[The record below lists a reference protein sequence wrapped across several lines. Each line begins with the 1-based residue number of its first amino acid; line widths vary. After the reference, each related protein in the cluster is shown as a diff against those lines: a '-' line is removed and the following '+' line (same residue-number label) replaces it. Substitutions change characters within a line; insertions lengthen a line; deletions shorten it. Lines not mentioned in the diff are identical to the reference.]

1 MKTHALALA
10 TGLMALTFA
19 NPVLAAGRHD
29 NHHGRQQVQQHRQAQ
44 QAAHQRMQRQ
54 QIAQRQQMQQ
64 RQRMAAQRQQ
74 SHAYAQGYRDGARNS
89 RVPVYSSRPYV
100 QTRAPVYYSTPPR
113 YSNASYPNQY
123 WWGQNGR
130 MNCRRSDGT
139 VGTLVG
145 AVAGGVLGNMI
156 AQQGDKQMGTIIGGA
171 LGGLL
176 GNQVAKGNLSCR

>member
-29 NHHGRQQVQQHRQAQ
+29 NHHGRPQAQRQQMQQHRQAQ
-44 QAAHQRMQRQ
+44 QMAHQQM
-54 QIAQRQQMQQ
+54 QRQQMQQ

-74 SHAYAQGYRDGARNS
+74 SHAYAQGYRDGARNN
-89 RVPVYSSRPYV
+89 RAPVYSSHPYV

-113 YSNASYPNQY
+113 YSNASHPNQY

-171 LGGLL
+171 LGALL
-176 GNQVAKGNLSCR
+176 GNQVATGNLSCR